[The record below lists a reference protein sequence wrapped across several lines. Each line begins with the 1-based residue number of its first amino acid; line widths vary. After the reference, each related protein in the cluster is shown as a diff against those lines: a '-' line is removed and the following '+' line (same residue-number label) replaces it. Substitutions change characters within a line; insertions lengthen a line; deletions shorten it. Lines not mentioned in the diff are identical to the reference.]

1 MNPTPSL
8 VCLII
13 PCYNEGETILR
24 FLDEV
29 FEISNQ
35 VSTEFRVVVID
46 DGSIDDTLDLLIDYK
61 SNKQR
66 NNLRII
72 PLDFNV
78 GHQKAIYQ
86 GLLYADN
93 EGFEHAIIMDGDG
106 EDDPNAIPKLLEMA
120 PNYDIVH
127 VKRGKR
133 KESLWFRAAYKVY
146 KLIFWFITRKSMTFG
161 NYCLISKKVIKNLK
175 EISFIHLAAKLSKL
189 KVKSDKIT
197 YDRRSRIDGKSKM
210 NLNSLIVHAF
220 LSFIE
225 YSNELLMMFLKL
237 FLLLILIFSGSIAT
251 IIYLK
256 LFTEQ
261 AVLGWASNLTLGFLN
276 ASLIC
281 LGIFLLGLLILNMMQ
296 KMENQ
301 QKQLFTEVH

>member
-66 NNLRII
+66 SNLRII

-189 KVKSDKIT
+189 KVKSGKIT

>member
-1 MNPTPSL
+1 MSIHPSL

-13 PCYNEGETILR
+13 PCFNERETILR

-29 FEISNQ
+29 FEISDQ
-35 VSTEFRVVVID
+35 LSTEFRVVVID
-46 DGSIDDTLDLLIDYK
+46 DGSIDNTLDLLIEYK
-61 SNKQR
+61 AQHKR
-66 NNLRII
+66 ENLIII

-86 GLLYADN
+86 GLLYAN
-93 EGFEHAIIMDGDG
+93 QQNFEHAIIMDGDG
-106 EDDPNAIPKLLEMA
+106 EDDPKAIPRLLEMA
-120 PNYDIVH
+120 SDYDIIH

-133 KESLWFRAAYKVY
+133 KESVWFRLAYKIY
-146 KLIFWFITRKSMTFG
+146 KLLFWFITRKSMTFG

-175 EISFIHLAAKLSKL
+175 EVSFIHLAAKLSKL
-189 KVKSDKIT
+189 KVKSSKIT

-225 YSNELLMMFLKL
+225 YSNELLMMFLRL
-237 FLLLILIFSGSIAT
+237 FILLIFIFSLSIAT

-256 LFTEQ
+256 LFTDQ
-261 AVLGWASNLTLGFLN
+261 AILGWASNLTLGFLN

-281 LGIFLLGLLILNMMQ
+281 LGIFLIGLLILNLMQ
-296 KMENQ
+296 KMENH
-301 QKQLFTEVH
+301 QKQLFTAIH